1 MKHFEIKRK
10 NRLITQYQKD
20 STKKSVT
27 TKYKGV
33 KKLRDGRLPNVIL
46 NMGHLAPKNQLFS
59 NLFNMK
65 KLTPVISKILISNT
79 NYKALSPITNKISCG
94 FCTQTVPP
102 TGLTS
107 SNRNTN
113 NSYLFIWNEAIHP
126 WSREDHEKLLVF
138 YR

>member
-1 MKHFEIKRK
+1 
-10 NRLITQYQKD
+10 
-20 STKKSVT
+20 
-27 TKYKGV
+27 
-33 KKLRDGRLPNVIL
+33 
-46 NMGHLAPKNQLFS
+46 
-59 NLFNMK
+59 MK

-79 NYKALSPITNKISCG
+79 YYNGLSPIINKISCG
-94 FCTQTVPP
+94 FCTQTVSS

-113 NSYLFIWNEAIHP
+113 SYLFVWNEAIHP